1 MWGEENSLEMY
12 VRNSWDVLLQ
22 GVRITGEI
30 ESGETVSKD
39 ELKTSWNND
48 MKLDSWIGIEIELG
62 QSDNLALFISRRRRV

>member
-12 VRNSWDVLLQ
+12 VRNSWDILLQ

-30 ESGETVSKD
+30 ESEETVSKD

-48 MKLDSWIGIEIELG
+48 LKLDSWKVKGYMVNFWEKYPKEHL
-62 QSDNLALFISRRRRV
+62 